1 MLTKKLI
8 VETFKGV
15 VNTRLEKR
23 VLNIL
28 LREYSNYEGTP
39 TEKFDSIFS
48 DYSKGC
54 NTGVVK
60 DLIYYTDTEK
70 WFDLYRKEIIA
81 MLESDISEGLFEIK
95 YIENEI
101 EYFPVITFNRCN
113 EYVRVVEYSNKI
125 YTKKFNDQLKNEL
138 AWYSFE
144 RVIFDLMNVYE
155 GLRYN

>member
-8 VETFKGV
+8 VETLKGV

-39 TEKFDSIFS
+39 AEKFDYIFS

-54 NTGVVK
+54 STGVVK
-60 DLIYYTDTEK
+60 DLIYYKDTRK
-70 WFDLYRKEIIA
+70 WFNLYRNEIIA
-81 MLESDISEGLFEIK
+81 MLESVISEGLFEIK
-95 YIENEI
+95 YMENEI
-101 EYFPVITFNRCN
+101 EYFPVVTFDCYNG
-113 EYVRVVEYSNKI
+113 YVRLVEYSNKI
-125 YTKKFNDQLKNEL
+125 YTKIFDDDLKNTL

-144 RVIFDLMNVYE
+144 RVISDLMNVYE